1 MSAHGVRALERG
13 YRRTPQRGTLALLAG
28 ALTLNDEQ
36 RREFESSAAR
46 SVLLGRGA
54 AVTVGPWGDGA
65 TVNLPLPLTSF
76 VGRDA
81 ELEEIA
87 AVVREHRI
95 VTLTGAAGI
104 GKTQTALHV
113 AADAL
118 SDAADRAVCFVAL
131 APIGNP
137 SLVVAAIASALGL
150 QEVPNRAL
158 LDTLRVYLKNK
169 ALLLILD
176 NCEHVIGEAS
186 TAASGLLAGCPRL
199 RILATSREPLK
210 AGCALLWNWSTSERQ
225 QASLLVSITPRQPSL
240 WCLQI
245 VRCSS
250 PVQGV
255 LPRAT
260 VLSAACL
267 ASRWQ
272 RLARLRHCC
281 VWGELQ
287 KLSRCSEKRS
297 LSLEAWVITGSSVR
311 YCATSERPALRMVT
325 STRHVTM
332 LGKRYST
339 MKC

>member
-169 ALLLILD
+169 ALLANSRQLRARYWRGLD
-176 NCEHVIGEAS
+176 GCQRPIG
-186 TAASGLLAGCPRL
+186 G
-199 RILATSREPLK
+199 
-210 AGCALLWNWSTSERQ
+210 
-225 QASLLVSITPRQPSL
+225 
-240 WCLQI
+240 
-245 VRCSS
+245 
-250 PVQGV
+250 
-255 LPRAT
+255 
-260 VLSAACL
+260 LSA
-267 ASRWQ
+267 
-272 RLARLRHCC
+272 
-281 VWGELQ
+281 
-287 KLSRCSEKRS
+287 
-297 LSLEAWVITGSSVR
+297 SSD
-311 YCATSERPALRMVT
+311 
-325 STRHVTM
+325 
-332 LGKRYST
+332 LGH
-339 MKC
+339 